1 MLLSSGWLEWLSNLG
16 RVYGYRRETV
26 APLGTAQLLL
36 SGTHKKR
43 IYPELLPM
51 SPEPRLAPMTSLLQ
65 PGKVKPCPEVQAAQ
79 VSLPAMH
86 GVGDTGALS
95 HSRDV
100 GWREIPLGERRDG
113 AGLFPQLTQ
122 ERGIKVPHAVKIES
136 FFLLPLL
143 RRNKMC
149 KHISPLAYSL
159 SLGRMVGFPKK
170 PLLHQQ
176 TEEGRQSDSK

>member
-1 MLLSSGWLEWLSNLG
+1 M
-16 RVYGYRRETV
+16 

-43 IYPELLPM
+43 IYPELPPM
-51 SPEPRLAPMTSLLQ
+51 NVSPEPRLAPMTSLLQ
-65 PGKVKPCPEVQAAQ
+65 PGKVKLCPEVQAAQ

-113 AGLFPQLTQ
+113 AGLFPQLVQ
-122 ERGIKVPHAVKIES
+122 EHGIKVPRAVKIES

-143 RRNKMC
+143 GRNKMC